1 MLEKEEKEK
10 VTMALFKKA
19 LGYDFEEVTEEFS
32 LDEESGRL
40 LKNKVKINK
49 KHLPPDLSAVKEL
62 INLYGETNVSKYDN
76 MTEDELLEER
86 KKLLKELE
94 LASKNEIPKSW
105 NAKNC
110 VKKHKKCVKKWLKDA
125 KN

>member
-94 LASKNEIPKSW
+94 LASKNEIPKS
-105 NAKNC
+105 
-110 VKKHKKCVKKWLKDA
+110 
-125 KN
+125 